1 MTDRG
6 PRQPASENTLE
17 GWARII
23 AESGRQQPQPVNPDT
38 DLHAMLDNVI
48 RDTMLA
54 KAAIADE
61 REGDLLNSV
70 DLLLARVNQI
80 HALVG
85 GW

>member
-1 MTDRG
+1 MA
-6 PRQPASENTLE
+6 RQE
-17 GWARII
+17 
-23 AESGRQQPQPVNPDT
+23 PQPVDPDA

-48 RDTMLA
+48 RDVMLA

-80 HALVG
+80 HTLVG